1 MIINKPM
8 ARASMATSLIFLQ
21 LVLGAF
27 VLLLGAR
34 KFETE
39 FLMAL
44 DEVDRAS
51 DFARGQLEPARQRLQ
66 ELQALQSR
74 RPARS
79 ELLGEEVL
87 ELQLPARGLTPDL
100 HAAYF
105 GLLEQQLRGASTGLR
120 GLQSHS
126 ERLRTG
132 LRVAHGEL
140 GRLLLVF
147 AGLLLLSL
155 LAMALWVLSEREG
168 RGLEPGPWSAPLS
181 SPRRSLRALW
191 RRLRLWTAPSV
202 PAPEHEPGAASPGQE
217 VARACQLMG
226 ELQQSVQASSQAVER
241 ARLLSSGL
249 GQQAAR
255 CQALMSEIV
264 GQMQALRAS
273 VRQVRAL
280 VEPVDRIA
288 FETQVLAVHGALVS
302 VQAGQQDGAL
312 LATEVRALALRCT
325 EAARD
330 VKGCMAQAA
339 EQVKQRGEQVFGA
352 AQALGEI
359 VASVERLAQITADVS
374 FAGLIECQALEHLG
388 QALRG
393 LESALQDREAR
404 ASS

>member
-1 MIINKPM
+1 MIINMPM

-39 FLMAL
+39 FLNAL

-51 DFARGQLEPARQRLQ
+51 DFVRGQLEPAQQRLR
-66 ELQALQSR
+66 ELQALQSV
-74 RPARS
+74 RPVRA
-79 ELLGEEVL
+79 ELLSEEAL
-87 ELQLPARGLTPDL
+87 ELLPSSRSLTPDL
-100 HAAYF
+100 HTAYL
-105 GLLEQQLRGASTGLR
+105 GLLEQQLRSAGTGLR
-120 GLQSHS
+120 GVQSHS

-140 GRLLLVF
+140 GLMLLVF

-155 LAMALWVLSEREG
+155 LAMALWVLSEREE
-168 RGLEPGPWSAPLS
+168 RGLEPSALSAP
-181 SPRRSLRALW
+181 RRGLQALW
-191 RRLRLWTAPSV
+191 RRLLSRIAPSA
-202 PAPEHEPGAASPGQE
+202 PAPEREQDAASPGHE

-241 ARLLSSGL
+241 ARVLSSGL

-255 CQALMSEIV
+255 CQTLMSEIV

-280 VEPVDRIA
+280 IEPVDRIA

-339 EQVKQRGEQVFGA
+339 EQVEQRGEQVFGA

-359 VASVERLAQITADVS
+359 VDSVGRLAQIAADVS

-388 QALRG
+388 QALRS
-393 LESALQDREAR
+393 LESALQNREVR
-404 ASS
+404 VSS

>member
-1 MIINKPM
+1 MV
-8 ARASMATSLIFLQ
+8 RASMAASLIFLQ
-21 LVLGAF
+21 LVLGVF
-27 VLLLGAR
+27 ILLLGAR

-39 FLMAL
+39 FLSAL
-44 DEVDRAS
+44 DEVDRAN

-66 ELQALQSR
+66 ELQALQGL

-79 ELLGEEVL
+79 ELLGEEAV
-87 ELQLPARGLTPDL
+87 ELQLPSRGITPDL

-168 RGLEPGPWSAPLS
+168 RGLEPTSLSPSQSAP
-181 SPRRSLRALW
+181 RRGLQTWW
-191 RRLRLWTAPSV
+191 RRLLPRMAPSV
-202 PAPEHEPGAASPGQE
+202 PVHEREPDAASPGHE
-217 VARACQLMG
+217 VARACRLMG
-226 ELQQSVQASSQAVER
+226 ELQQSVQASSQAVEQ
-241 ARLLSSGL
+241 ARVLSSGL

-312 LATEVRALALRCT
+312 LATEVRALAQRCT

-330 VKGCMAQAA
+330 VKRCMAQAA
-339 EQVKQRGEQVFGA
+339 EQVEQRGEQVFGA

-393 LESALQDREAR
+393 LESALQDREAH